1 MWKDLSLPAGKTE
14 RVEHHQQQEQLPSM
28 DNNQLATYFSRG
40 IPKPSTYRC
49 TNAWQTDE
57 WFRLVRVVKTTRV
70 YVLEQP
76 LHQWLR
82 ESALNGRCD
91 VIVL

>member
-1 MWKDLSLPAGKTE
+1 
-14 RVEHHQQQEQLPSM
+14 
-28 DNNQLATYFSRG
+28 
-40 IPKPSTYRC
+40 
-49 TNAWQTDE
+49 
-57 WFRLVRVVKTTRV
+57 VVKTTRV